1 MLGRLG
7 KETCTLAMFC
17 SENAPEWGPFLYLEL
32 EGRGQIMGASAPPP
46 VSPAFLEGERAV
58 SLSLTLLPSLEARWL
73 EGWGKR
79 EPQGQAVLLELLPI
93 LRSLV

>member
-32 EGRGQIMGASAPPP
+32 EGRGQIMGASAPLRVPCFFWRGKGL
-46 VSPAFLEGERAV
+46 FLF
-58 SLSLTLLPSLEARWL
+58 L
-73 EGWGKR
+73 
-79 EPQGQAVLLELLPI
+79 
-93 LRSLV
+93 